1 MPRPREIAQPAPSSA
16 AGSRARPQPAGNVDH
31 EFDELG
37 SRAGRLGCLAMP
49 SYVAR
54 PHVLAN
60 KFVPGYL
67 GDSFGLLPFVHGNP
81 LANHFDGPFLVR
93 LIRKEVTNMSGFP
106 FGIEGRDPDIPSCW
120 HSGTMRRS
128 CCWSIPCH
136 NQADPLPT
144 NDTPASDIPQRFQ
157 CPAMLGD
164 GGVGMRQKEMAT
176 TAAGKNRIM
185 IFGPKDDASTSLSLG
200 RPRACDLRAAGTG
213 RHAGAD
219 HCQAPSRGGAHPGA
233 ARCAQPCL

>member
-1 MPRPREIAQPAPSSA
+1 
-16 AGSRARPQPAGNVDH
+16 
-31 EFDELG
+31 
-37 SRAGRLGCLAMP
+37 MP

-128 CCWSIPCH
+128 CCWSIP
-136 NQADPLPT
+136 ATIKLT
-144 NDTPASDIPQRFQ
+144 RALVPAVAI
-157 CPAMLGD
+157 D
-164 GGVGMRQKEMAT
+164 GKLAECCT
-176 TAAGKNRIM
+176 
-185 IFGPKDDASTSLSLG
+185 G
-200 RPRACDLRAAGTG
+200 RGINVQVLRAAGLLVGSAECPRFRATKRYG
-213 RHAGAD
+213 ISAD
-219 HCQAPSRGGAHPGA
+219 CRLTPP
-233 ARCAQPCL
+233 